1 MSLTG
6 EDIAL
11 YGAAGAAI
19 VWFLKLVRDLV
30 LKLDRLDRLA
40 SKELEH
46 NHGSSVKD
54 DVHGIAV
61 SVGLLQREFGRF
73 RSDFDHLRGDFDQ
86 HINERKT
93 P

>member
-1 MSLTG
+1 MTA
-6 EDIAL
+6 EDVVL
-11 YGAAGAAI
+11 YGGVATVA
-19 VWFLKLVRDLV
+19 VWALKMLRTLV

-61 SVGLLQREFGRF
+61 SVGLLQREFGRL
-73 RSDFDHLRGDFDQ
+73 RSDFDR
-86 HINERKT
+86 HINERNQ

>member
-1 MSLTG
+1 MSA
-6 EDIAL
+6 EDVVL
-11 YGAAGAAI
+11 YGAAGSALLWA
-19 VWFLKLVRDLV
+19 LKLLRQLV
-30 LKLDRLDRLA
+30 LKLDRLDQLA

-61 SVGLLQREFGRF
+61 SVGYLQREFNRL
-73 RSDFDHLRGDFDQ
+73 RSDFDNHV
-86 HINERKT
+86 NERKK

>member
-1 MSLTG
+1 MTP
-6 EDIAL
+6 EDVIL
-11 YGAAGAAI
+11 YGGVGTVA
-19 VWFLKLVRDLV
+19 VWALKMLRQLV

-61 SVGLLQREFGRF
+61 SVGLLQREFGRL
-73 RSDFDHLRGDFDQ
+73 RSDFDQ

>member
-1 MSLTG
+1 MTPDVIVLWG
-6 EDIAL
+6 
-11 YGAAGAAI
+11 GAGAAAL
-19 VWFLKLVRDLV
+19 WMLKLLRQLV
-30 LKLDRLDRLA
+30 LKLDSLDKLA

-61 SVGLLQREFGRF
+61 SVGYLQREVGRL
-73 RSDFDHLRGDFDQ
+73 RRDFDS

>member
-1 MSLTG
+1 MSV
-6 EDIAL
+6 DSVVA
-11 YGAAGAAI
+11 YGAAAAAV
-19 VWFLKLVRDLV
+19 VWFLKLLRQLV

-61 SVGLLQREFGRF
+61 SVGYLQREMGR
-73 RSDFDHLRGDFDQ
+73 LRTDFDQ
-86 HINERKT
+86 HVSERKQQS
-93 P
+93 